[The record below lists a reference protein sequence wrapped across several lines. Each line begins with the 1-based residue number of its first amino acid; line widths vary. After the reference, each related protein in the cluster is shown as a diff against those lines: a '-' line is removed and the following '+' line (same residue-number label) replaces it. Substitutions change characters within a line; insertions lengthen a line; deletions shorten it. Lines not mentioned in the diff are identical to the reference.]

1 MHGAEEKCVQEFDEI
16 KQMEGQ
22 YKMGS

>member
-1 MHGAEEKCVQEFDEI
+1 MQGAEEKCVQEFDEI
-16 KQMEGQ
+16 KQIAGQ